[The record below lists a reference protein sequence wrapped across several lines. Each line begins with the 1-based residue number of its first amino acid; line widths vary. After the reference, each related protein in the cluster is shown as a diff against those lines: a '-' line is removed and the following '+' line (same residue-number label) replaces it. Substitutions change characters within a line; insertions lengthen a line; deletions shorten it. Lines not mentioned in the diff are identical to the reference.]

1 MKIPDERAVR
11 ARVVPARAAETGIG
25 TGMKRTRRKDPEQI
39 SRRQIS
45 RKLAHVA
52 HVFAVVRLTTYYLTV
67 PTRLQDLGNNGTDQT
82 STEISTHYRLETT
95 TTISLM
101 KVDLCYKLDL
111 ILLKI
116 LQVMD
121 ATMSNGAL
129 YKQDGSYLQVTMRV
143 YHFNTG

>member
-11 ARVVPARAAETGIG
+11 ARVVPARAAETGIE

-39 SRRQIS
+39 SRKQIS
-45 RKLAHVA
+45 RKLAQVA

-67 PTRLQDLGNNGTDQT
+67 PTRLQDLRNNATGQT

-129 YKQDGSYLQVTMRV
+129 YRQDGSYLQATTMV